1 MFRPTLACRTRCPVL
16 LLAPLLGL
24 PYLANAEETPTTLP
38 EMTVEGEASAGPLLY
53 QVDLEQA
60 PVTTPDTAAL
70 LRRAPGA
77 NVNRNGPLTGIAQY
91 RGMYGDRVNVMVN
104 GIRINTGGP
113 NGMDPALSYIP
124 RNQLQSLEVI
134 RGIAPVSSG
143 AETIGG
149 TIIANGR
156 TSEFGSS
163 DRLAPS
169 IDFTGGGA
177 TVNDSGNASALGSIA
192 NRNRRLHLIGSRENG
207 GNIEFGDGK
216 IRPTR
221 HERNNFG
228 GGYGF
233 RTGAHEFS
241 LDVSRNET
249 DPTGT
254 PALPMDIIDINTSI
268 VQGGYSGDIGGYT
281 VNAKAFWTDVNHHMS
296 NFELRDAP
304 VSMGNEMTRLNDAT
318 SSGLGYRLDVTFPL
332 ASGTLT
338 LGSDGHQDE
347 HDSTITDPVNNLS
360 FRVENFN
367 DVERDV
373 YGFFA
378 EWNGAVLKDWN
389 LQLGGRY
396 NRVENDAGDVYSS
409 MAMMNPNVMTLQN
422 RFNAADRDKTDNNF
436 DLVANLSHAVNTST
450 TVSIEA
456 GHKTRAPSYQE
467 RYLWLPLQATN
478 GLADGNN
485 YVGDINLDSEK
496 AYEVGLG
503 LDWYGTRTYFEPR
516 VFYRYVDDYIQGTPS
531 TDPVVIAVSTMG
543 GDPTPLQFSNVD
555 AKLYGADAAWGVTLT
570 DNWSLDGV
578 ISYVRGKRDDISDE
592 LYRIAP
598 LNGRASLTY
607 RRTRWWAS
615 LEGVVYAEQDQ
626 VSDTN
631 DEQETDG
638 YQLLNLRGG
647 LEITPDL
654 FINAGVENILDST
667 ARDHLTGINRV
678 ADSDVD
684 VGDRLPGPGRSFF
697 ATLQYHYD

>member
-1 MFRPTLACRTRCPVL
+1 MFRPALACRTRCPVL

-24 PYLANAEETPTTLP
+24 PYPANAEEAPTALP
-38 EMTVEGEASAGPLLY
+38 EMTVEGEASAGPMLY

-60 PVTTPDTAAL
+60 PVTTPDTATL

-91 RGMYGDRVNVMVN
+91 RGMFGDRVNVMVN

-149 TIIANGR
+149 TIIANRLSG
-156 TSEFGSS
+156 EFGPS
-163 DRLAPS
+163 DELTPS

-192 NRNRRLHLIGSRENG
+192 NRNHRLHVIGSRENG
-207 GNIEFGDGK
+207 GNIEYSNGK
-216 IRPTR
+216 IKPSR

-241 LDVSRNET
+241 LDVTRNET

-268 VQGGYSGDIGGYT
+268 VQGGYSGEIGGYR

-296 NFELRDAP
+296 NFELRDP
-304 VSMGNEMTRLNDAT
+304 YPNPNMTRLNDAT
-318 SSGLGYRLDVTFPL
+318 SSGLGYRLDVAVPF

-338 LGSDGHQDE
+338 LGVDGHQDE
-347 HDSTITDPVNNLS
+347 HDSTITDPVNNAN

-373 YGFFA
+373 YGLFA
-378 EWNGAVLKDWN
+378 EWNGRVATDWN

-396 NRVENDAGDVYSS
+396 NRVENDAGDVYTS
-409 MAMMNPNVMTLQN
+409 MAMGGNTAEILQD
-422 RFNAADRDKTDNNF
+422 RFNAADRNKTDNNF
-436 DLVANLSHAVNTST
+436 DLVAKLSHVLDTST
-450 TVSIEA
+450 TVIIEA
-456 GHKTRAPSYQE
+456 GRKTRSPSYQE
-467 RYLWLPLQATN
+467 RYLWMPMEATN
-478 GLADGNN
+478 GLADGNV
-485 YVGDINLDSEK
+485 YVGDINLDPEK

-503 LDWYGTRTYFEPR
+503 LDWYGSRAYVEPR
-516 VFYRYVDDYIQGTPS
+516 AFYRYVDDYIQGTPFQD
-531 TDPVVIAVSTMG
+531 TPV
-543 GDPTPLQFSNVD
+543 LQFSNVD
-555 AKLYGADAAWGVTLT
+555 AKLYGADAAWGVALT
-570 DNWSLDGV
+570 DNWSLDGIV
-578 ISYVRGKRDDISDE
+578 SYVRGKRDDISDE

-598 LNGRASLTY
+598 LNGRASITY
-607 RRTRWWAS
+607 RNSRWWAS
-615 LEGVVYAEQDQ
+615 LEGVAYAEQDQ

-647 LEITPDL
+647 IEVARDL
-654 FINAGVENILDST
+654 FIDAGVENILDST
-667 ARDHLTGINRV
+667 AGDHLAGINRV
-678 ADSDVD
+678 ADSDV
-684 VGDRLPGPGRSFF
+684 GLLRRLPSPGRNFF
-697 ATLQYHYD
+697 ATLQYRYD

>member
-1 MFRPTLACRTRCPVL
+1 MFRSSPASQTLFFA
-16 LLAPLLGL
+16 ALLGL
-24 PYLANAEETPTTLP
+24 SPLSHADDTATTLP
-38 EMTVEGEASAGPLLY
+38 DMTVEGEAAAGPSLY
-53 QVDLEQA
+53 QVELEQA
-60 PVTTPDTAAL
+60 PVTTPDTAEL

-77 NVNRNGPLTGIAQY
+77 SVNRNGPLTGIAQY

-104 GIRINTGGP
+104 GMRINTGGP

-124 RNQLQSLEVI
+124 RSQLQSLEVI

-149 TIIANGR
+149 TIMANGR
-156 TSEFGSS
+156 SSEFGSS
-163 DRLAPS
+163 DRLTS
-169 IDFTGGGA
+169 SLELTGGGA
-177 TVNDSGNASALGSIA
+177 TVNDSGNGSAMGTIA
-192 NRNRRLHLIGSRENG
+192 NRNHRLHVIGSRENG
-207 GNIEFGDGK
+207 GNIEYSDGK
-216 IRPTR
+216 IRPSR

-228 GGYGF
+228 TGYGF
-233 RTGAHEFS
+233 RTGSHEFS
-241 LDVSRNET
+241 FDIRRNET

-268 VQGGYSGDIGGYT
+268 VQGNYSGDIAGYA
-281 VNAKAFWTDVNHHMS
+281 VNAKAFWSDVNHHMS
-296 NFELRDAP
+296 NYELRDAP
-304 VSMGNEMTRLNDAT
+304 VQMGSPMTRLNDAT
-318 SSGLGYRLDVTFPL
+318 SDGLGYRLDTALPM
-332 ASGTLT
+332 ASGVLT
-338 LGSDGHQDE
+338 LGVDGHLDD

-367 DVERDV
+367 DVERDLF
-373 YGFFA
+373 GFFA
-378 EWNGAVLKDWN
+378 EWNGAVLKDWD

-396 NRVENDAGDVYSS
+396 NLVKSDAGDVFSS
-409 MAMMNPNVMTLQN
+409 MAMMNPGIMTLQN
-422 RFNAADRDKTDNNF
+422 RFNAADRDQSENNF
-436 DLVANLSHAVNTST
+436 DLAAKLSRPLSTQTTLVAEV
-450 TVSIEA
+450 

-485 YVGDINLDSEK
+485 YVGNIELDSEK

-503 LDWYGTRTYFEPR
+503 LDWYGRRAYFEPR

-531 TDPVVIAVSTMG
+531 TDPAVIAVSTMG

-555 AKLYGADAAWGVTLT
+555 ARLYGADAAWGVTLS
-570 DNWSLDGV
+570 DNWSVDGIV
-578 ISYVRGKRDDISDE
+578 SYVRGERDDINDD

-615 LEGVVYAEQDQ
+615 LEGIACAEQDR

-631 DEQETDG
+631 DEKETDG

-647 LEITPDL
+647 VEITRDL
-654 FINAGVENILDST
+654 LINAGVENILDST

-678 ADSDVD
+678 ADSDV
-684 VGDRLPGPGRSFF
+684 GLGRRLPSPGRNFF
-697 ATLQYHYD
+697 ATLQYHYN